1 MTCASVSSHSS
12 PSLYHLTGDLIGSPL
27 ARTDLESSGRSSREY
42 MEDGHRASSVTEPD
56 SEAEEVITVRII
68 PFTP

>member
-1 MTCASVSSHSS
+1 
-12 PSLYHLTGDLIGSPL
+12 
-27 ARTDLESSGRSSREY
+27 